1 MSQVTQEQPSMLA
14 RAEEI
19 QRQIQQLSSRDLQLW
34 SIVCLV
40 ILVLT
45 GGLLALLAPNL
56 MTVQQMLRMEQA
68 YLPQLFF
75 GLICLVVLFNI
86 YLLSQRRALNSTRK
100 ALIGELVLNERLE
113 SLSLVDPL
121 TQLLNRRALNELI
134 SHQLARANRS
144 GEALTFLNIDIN
156 NFRELNAKLGNM
168 EGNRVLVE
176 FSKLDKDLR
185 VKDGKVLAHASNKED
200 IYKALLQTRGK
211 NVSIEYCGELPQ
223 DLVVMFCSKLHVD
236 AHWAS
241 LDRESRCYRSS
252 RHKSHQPR
260 REF

>member
-1 MSQVTQEQPSMLA
+1 MRLA
-14 RAEEI
+14 EI
-19 QRQIQQLSSRDLQLW
+19 KKKYRNQW
-34 SIVCLV
+34 
-40 ILVLT
+40 
-45 GGLLALLAPNL
+45 
-56 MTVQQMLRMEQA
+56 
-68 YLPQLFF
+68 
-75 GLICLVVLFNI
+75 
-86 YLLSQRRALNSTRK
+86 
-100 ALIGELVLNERLE
+100 
-113 SLSLVDPL
+113 
-121 TQLLNRRALNELI
+121 
-134 SHQLARANRS
+134 
-144 GEALTFLNIDIN
+144 
-156 NFRELNAKLGNM
+156 
-168 EGNRVLVE
+168 VLVE

-241 LDRESRCYRSS
+241 LDRESRRYRSS